1 MISAEADAAELDL
14 PSGFDWR
21 NGRKQLGCRQRM
33 KNFFTSMLGA
43 LVALV
48 IFSAGCLFLFIGL
61 IGALAAMGGGTDEK
75 KAPSLEAGA
84 YVVFDLSANITDAP
98 PPFDLSAFNGGKNE
112 TLQLRTVTRARALSW
127 IPFLATPSR
136 VRPGKA
142 STEKCTGW
150 PVRMLVTCVSTM
162 AKLRSSTRFRS
173 RAQESLRKK

>member
-75 KAPSLEAGA
+75 KAPSLENGA
-84 YVVFDLSANITDAP
+84 YVVFDLSSNITDAP
-98 PPFDLSAFNGGKNE
+98 APFDLSAFNGGKNE
-112 TLQLRTVTRARALSW
+112 TMQLRTITR
-127 IPFLATPSR
+127 
-136 VRPGKA
+136 
-142 STEKCTGW
+142 
-150 PVRMLVTCVSTM
+150 
-162 AKLRSSTRFRS
+162 
-173 RAQESLRKK
+173 SLRAAARDDRITGLFLMGNLSPSGYGTGYATLKEVRAAIEDFKEAGKP